1 MHSEDL
7 ELLRKIRG
15 RFQDSISNQRR
26 DLVVLFLFGIIFPA
40 ILLLFFFFDPERFRF
55 VFAAMALVSIIL
67 CALIWR
73 DRNVEY
79 EFTGDEII
87 ERRGGRTRNRMRI
100 SDIIETKVEF
110 SPHYHQLKLNSI
122 SSKMTIHIFPD
133 LNAVIQKE
141 TAEMMTKASESEQQH
156 LEQVKQEMIARQK
169 RINKIGAII
178 IVPAV
183 FAIFSILLLVGYI
196 TVHLLRWFEGKP

>member
-1 MHSEDL
+1 
-7 ELLRKIRG
+7 
-15 RFQDSISNQRR
+15 
-26 DLVVLFLFGIIFPA
+26 
-40 ILLLFFFFDPERFRF
+40 
-55 VFAAMALVSIIL
+55 
-67 CALIWR
+67 
-73 DRNVEY
+73 
-79 EFTGDEII
+79 
-87 ERRGGRTRNRMRI
+87 
-100 SDIIETKVEF
+100 
-110 SPHYHQLKLNSI
+110 
-122 SSKMTIHIFPD
+122 MTIHIFPD